1 MVVNLAKQ
9 IVEDASKEN
18 MVIAIWWKRAIAFVL
33 DIIFILG
40 ILVILTRGTITF
52 AWELKILIENPSET
66 IFWFLVNWFLIFA
79 AFWLYFKYSGRIMQR
94 SLGQRFLKLA
104 IIYGDGTM
112 MPEKNWE
119 KRAFYKLRYLLP
131 LIGIILG
138 IIDLIKIM
146 RSETHQSRVD
156 WYTNTIVVM
165 DWSLPSEIR
174 VLLK

>member
-1 MVVNLAKQ
+1 MVENIAKQ
-9 IVEDASKEN
+9 MVADLSKEN
-18 MVIAIWWKRAIAFVL
+18 IVIAIWWKRAFAFVL

-40 ILVILTRGTITF
+40 TLVLFTSGRITF
-52 AWELKILIENPSET
+52 AWEFIILFENPSET
-66 IFWFLVNWFLIFA
+66 IFWFLINWFLIFA

-131 LIGIILG
+131 LIGIIIG

-146 RSETHQSRVD
+146 RGETHQSRID

>member
-1 MVVNLAKQ
+1 
-9 IVEDASKEN
+9 
-18 MVIAIWWKRAIAFVL
+18 
-33 DIIFILG
+33 
-40 ILVILTRGTITF
+40 
-52 AWELKILIENPSET
+52 
-66 IFWFLVNWFLIFA
+66 
-79 AFWLYFKYSGRIMQR
+79 
-94 SLGQRFLKLA
+94 
-104 IIYGDGTM
+104 

-146 RSETHQSRVD
+146 NSETHQSRID

>member
-1 MVVNLAKQ
+1 MSDNIAKK
-9 IVEDASKEN
+9 IVSESFKEN
-18 MVIAIWWKRAIAFVL
+18 LVIAIWWKRAMAFVL
-33 DIIFILG
+33 DAIFIIG
-40 ILVILTRGTITF
+40 VLVICTKGRISY
-52 AWELKILIENPSET
+52 AWELYILIENPSET
-66 IFWFLVNWFLIFA
+66 IIWFLVNWFLIFA
-79 AFWLYFKYSGRIMQR
+79 ASWLYFKYSGRLMQR

-112 MPEKNWE
+112 MPENNWE

-131 LIGIILG
+131 IIGVFIGIL
-138 IIDLIKIM
+138 DLIKIM
-146 RSETHQSRVD
+146 RSETHQSRID